1 MDGPPS
7 VAVVLCAGGETE
19 VGFSIVKAVEIY
31 VVNHKTVRDIYYLAV
46 HTNRASPC
54 VLSDVGVAFGVKGA
68 AIFRGKPFGP
78 AEPIVIVG
86 VNDGEFALRQWYA
99 AKGAAIAE
107 PAIEK
112 DEEQNRLFDLTRD
125 VKSNLQV

>member
-1 MDGPPS
+1 
-7 VAVVLCAGGETE
+7 
-19 VGFSIVKAVEIY
+19 
-31 VVNHKTVRDIYYLAV
+31 V

-78 AEPIVIVG
+78 AEPGVIVG
-86 VNDGEFALRQWYA
+86 VNDGEFALRQGYA
-99 AKGAAIAE
+99 AKGVAISQ

-112 DEEQNRLFDLTRD
+112 DRQDTEPFEPGGDFDCNGQLDGTPLLTRD
-125 VKSNLQV
+125 DG